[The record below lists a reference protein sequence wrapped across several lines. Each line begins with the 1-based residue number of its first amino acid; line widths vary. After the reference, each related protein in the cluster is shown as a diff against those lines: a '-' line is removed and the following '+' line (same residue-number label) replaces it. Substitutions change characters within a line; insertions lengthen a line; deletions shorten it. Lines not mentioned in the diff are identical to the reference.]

1 MEGHTMLSH
10 GQQKRKKNVQKSAT
24 ELQLFHIIFCSH
36 HDTQNS
42 CSLRHSTSI
51 HNVSLHS
58 VLQKDHQSTS
68 FKCVLMFAGLVKSI
82 GVSNYTVDHLE
93 ELLQYSTVTPAVL
106 QVLSPSH
113 LFCFPYISKCG
124 DKEKMFNKSR
134 ASQLKI
140 VSLYSQN
147 QMQATLRV
155 RG

>member
-1 MEGHTMLSH
+1 MEGHTILSH
-10 GQQKRKKNVQKSAT
+10 GQQRRKKNVQKSAT

-51 HNVSLHS
+51 HNVSVHS

-68 FKCVLMFAGLVKSI
+68 FKCVLMFEGLVKSI

-113 LFCFPYISKCG
+113 LNISMHLLCAVFHTFPSVVIRRKC
-124 DKEKMFNKSR
+124 ST
-134 ASQLKI
+134 
-140 VSLYSQN
+140 N
-147 QMQATLRV
+147 QELLS
-155 RG
+155 

>member
-1 MEGHTMLSH
+1 MYKSQRQNFNFFTLFSVVTMTP
-10 GQQKRKKNVQKSAT
+10 KTV
-24 ELQLFHIIFCSH
+24 
-36 HDTQNS
+36 

-51 HNVSLHS
+51 HNVSVHS

-113 LFCFPYISKCG
+113 LNISMHLLCAVFHTFPSVVIRRKC
-124 DKEKMFNKSR
+124 ST
-134 ASQLKI
+134 
-140 VSLYSQN
+140 N
-147 QMQATLRV
+147 QELLS
-155 RG
+155 